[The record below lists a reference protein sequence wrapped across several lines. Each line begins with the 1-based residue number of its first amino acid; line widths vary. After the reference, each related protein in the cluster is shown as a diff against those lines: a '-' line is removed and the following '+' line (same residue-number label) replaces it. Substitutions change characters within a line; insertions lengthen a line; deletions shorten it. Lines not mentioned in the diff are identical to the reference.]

1 MKPTKLKKENISIAS
16 ILSYFILIVGIIW
29 VIMPFIWMLLTAVKP
44 ANEVLSMPPKWI
56 PSELK
61 WENFKEALNAVPFQK
76 YLFNSTFVAIC
87 ITAGE
92 LITTILAAYAFGY
105 IPFKF
110 KNTIFII
117 LIATMMVPGEILII
131 PNYVTLSSFGWIN
144 SYKALIFPW
153 CASIFSI
160 FLLKQQF
167 STVPYSY
174 YKSAKMDGCS
184 DLCYLFTVLIPVS
197 MPTLVSIAILKF
209 INSWNSYM
217 WPLIT
222 TNTKEMRTLP
232 VALAAFSTEAGTRYN
247 ILMAFSVLMIAPI
260 IILYLFTQKYIIKGV
275 SKSGLK
281 G

>member
-1 MKPTKLKKENISIAS
+1 MKPIKLQKKKVSLVS
-16 ILSYFILIVGIIW
+16 ILFYFILIVGTTW
-29 VIMPFIWMLLTAVKP
+29 VLLPFIWMLLTAVKP
-44 ANEVLSMPPKWI
+44 ANEVMSMPPKWI
-56 PSELK
+56 PSK
-61 WENFKEALNAVPFQK
+61 FMWENFKEALVTVPFQR
-76 YLFNSTFVAIC
+76 YLFNSILVAVC
-87 ITAGE
+87 VTLGE
-92 LITTILAAYAFGY
+92 LFTTILASYAFSY
-105 IPFKF
+105 IPFGY
-110 KNTIFII
+110 KNILFII
-117 LIATMMVPGEILII
+117 LVATMMVPSEILMI
-131 PNYVTLSSFGWIN
+131 PNYVTLSKFGWIN

-160 FLLKQQF
+160 FLLRQQF

-184 DLCYLFTVLIPVS
+184 DFRYLFTILVPLS

-232 VALAAFSTEAGTRYN
+232 VALAAFSSEAGTRYN
-247 ILMAFSVLMIAPI
+247 VLMAFSVMMVAPV
-260 IILYLFTQKYIIKGV
+260 IILYLFTQKHIIKGI

>member
-1 MKPTKLKKENISIAS
+1 MKPIKLQKKKNSLVS
-16 ILSYFILIVGIIW
+16 ILFYFILIAGTTW
-29 VIMPFIWMLLTAVKP
+29 VLLPFIWMLLTAVKP
-44 ANEVLSMPPKWI
+44 ANEVMSMPPKWI
-56 PSELK
+56 PSK
-61 WENFKEALNAVPFQK
+61 FMWENFKEALVTVPFQR
-76 YLFNSTFVAIC
+76 YLFNSILVAIC
-87 ITAGE
+87 VTLGE
-92 LITTILAAYAFGY
+92 LFTTILASYAFSY
-105 IPFKF
+105 IPFRY
-110 KNTIFII
+110 KNILFII
-117 LIATMMVPGEILII
+117 LVATMMVPSEILMI
-131 PNYVTLSSFGWIN
+131 PNYVTLSNFGWIN

-160 FLLKQQF
+160 FLLRQQF

-184 DLCYLFTVLIPVS
+184 DFRYLFTILVPLS

-222 TNTKEMRTLP
+222 TNTEEMRTLP
-232 VALAAFSTEAGTRYN
+232 VALAAFSSEAGTRYN
-247 ILMAFSVLMIAPI
+247 VLMAFSVMMVAPV
-260 IILYLFTQKYIIKGV
+260 IILYLFTQKHIIKGI

>member
-1 MKPTKLKKENISIAS
+1 MKTSKLQNKKVSVVH
-16 ILSYFILIVGIIW
+16 ILSYFILIIGAIW
-29 VIMPFIWMLLTAVKP
+29 VLLPFIWMLLTSVKP
-44 ANEVLSMPPKWI
+44 SNEVLSMPPKWI
-56 PSELK
+56 PSK
-61 WENFKEALNAVPFQK
+61 IMWQNFKEALKTVPFQK
-76 YLFNSTFVAIC
+76 YLFNSIFVAVC
-87 ITAGE
+87 VTLGE
-92 LITTILAAYAFGY
+92 LFTTILAAYAFVY
-105 IPFKF
+105 IPFRF
-110 KNTIFII
+110 KNILFII
-117 LIATMMVPGEILII
+117 LVATMMVPSEILMI
-131 PNYVTLSSFGWIN
+131 PNYVTLSNLGWIN
-144 SYKALIFPW
+144 SYKALILPW

-160 FLLKQQF
+160 FLLRQQF

-174 YKSAKMDGCS
+174 YKSAKIDGCS
-184 DLCYLFTVLIPVS
+184 DFRYLFTILVPVS

-222 TNTKEMRTLP
+222 TNTSEMRTLP